1 MLLKQKK
8 KMIEYNGKKV
18 TPKVYAKHQVSDY
31 LMKLFDN
38 PEVHMDKDFANCTHR
53 EQAEIM
59 NQVSLFEDRI
69 HKLLGVKFKSITSSS
84 NFEKSI

>member
-1 MLLKQKK
+1 
-8 KMIEYNGKKV
+8 
-18 TPKVYAKHQVSDY
+18 
-31 LMKLFDN
+31 
-38 PEVHMDKDFANCTHR
+38 MDENFANCTQR

-69 HKLLGVKFKSITSSS
+69 HKLLGVKFKSISSSS

>member
-1 MLLKQKK
+1 
-8 KMIEYNGKKV
+8 MIEYKNKKV

-38 PEVHMDKDFANCTHR
+38 PEVHMDKDFVNCTQR

-69 HKLLGVKFKSITSSS
+69 HKLLGVKFKSITSS
-84 NFEKSI
+84 NTYEKSI

>member
-1 MLLKQKK
+1 
-8 KMIEYNGKKV
+8 MIEYNGKKV

-31 LMKLFDN
+31 LMELFN
-38 PEVHMDKDFANCTHR
+38 SPEVYMDKGFTNATHR

>member
-1 MLLKQKK
+1 MLLEQKK

-38 PEVHMDKDFANCTHR
+38 PEVHMDKDFVNCTQR

-69 HKLLGVKFKSITSSS
+69 HKLLGVKFKEIKSAS
-84 NFEKSI
+84 NFSKSI

>member
-1 MLLKQKK
+1 
-8 KMIEYNGKKV
+8 
-18 TPKVYAKHQVSDY
+18 
-31 LMKLFDN
+31 MKLFDN
-38 PEVHMDKDFANCTHR
+38 PEVHMDKDFANCTQR

>member
-1 MLLKQKK
+1 
-8 KMIEYNGKKV
+8 MIEYSGKKV

-31 LMKLFDN
+31 LMRLFDR
-38 PEVHMDKDFANCTHR
+38 PEAHMDKDFANCTTR
-53 EQAEIM
+53 EQYEIL

-84 NFEKSI
+84 NYVKSI

>member
-1 MLLKQKK
+1 
-8 KMIEYNGKKV
+8 MIEYSGRKV

-31 LMKLFDN
+31 LMGLFDS
-38 PEVHMDKDFANCTHR
+38 PEVHMDKGFANATPR
-53 EQAEIM
+53 EQSEIM

>member
-1 MLLKQKK
+1 
-8 KMIEYNGKKV
+8 MIEYKDKKV

-31 LMKLFDN
+31 LMDLFDN
-38 PEVHMDKDFANCTHR
+38 PEVHMDKGFTNATQR

-69 HKLLGVKFKSITSSS
+69 HKLLGVKFKEIKSAS
-84 NFEKSI
+84 NFSKSI